1 MCTIFGTRFGLW
13 VLLSVL
19 IAKKYIQNL
28 WNASLV
34 TMWNTDSPTGSR
46 SIVLLV
52 HKHTHTIQQKT
63 VLPPYL
69 CFFIFLW
76 DSKIIIQLWWW
87 VLPVTLRGL
96 RRSSV
101 DQSRTLHLDRQGLC
115 GCIITASIQHQVLIT
130 APSLG
135 SRTFLS
141 TAPCSGPSPSLSH
154 HNPWPGTENDKCG
167 NIRAI
172 LLLNN
177 K

>member
-1 MCTIFGTRFGLW
+1 MVLYKMCTIFRTRFGLW

-28 WNASLV
+28 WNDVEHWQSNRV
-34 TMWNTDSPTGSR
+34 SFNSSTCSQTHTHHSTENCPPS
-46 SIVLLV
+46 LLV
-52 HKHTHTIQQKT
+52 
-63 VLPPYL
+63 
-69 CFFIFLW
+69 FFYF
-76 DSKIIIQLWWW
+76 SMRQLWWW

-177 K
+177 N